1 LASSGGPPP
10 IGSAGAPAPR
20 RSARAAR
27 DPVREFLAIEKNPRL
42 VRLAQTLPG
51 RALIFLAFVPL
62 LPDVQP
68 LWIPIMVGA
77 ALCAYS
83 GPYRGYALTATTL
96 TVIGLN
102 TSWFGLW
109 PFQPAEAL
117 LRGCWFAFALGY
129 LHLAHRRPAWFI
141 ARRPVITLLG
151 LISVLAGIANL
162 SDSADRVQGP
172 LWQSVLLLAS
182 YLWFLAYA
190 LADQR
195 VRARSPLYFQVGTL
209 HPFWGSTDT
218 PYGKGAAYLRR
229 TSATTPEDL
238 AVTQLKAVKL
248 LYWAYVLSM
257 LDGLLARLIT
267 GPLAVP
273 PLETVQAAAAAGHP
287 MPIVLGWAALVWAV
301 ADHAFGLAV
310 FGHQV
315 VAVARLAGFRLQRN
329 TWRPLES
336 RTLADYWN
344 RYYFYFKEL
353 LVDFFFYPTFLT
365 TLRGRPR
372 LRLFA
377 ATFMAAG
384 VGNAVY
390 HFVAHIDAVA
400 SVGLGKAVVD
410 FESYL
415 FYCAVLATGIG
426 LSQARNHSRR
436 LSTSLRGRL
445 WSFACVWSFVVC
457 IHVFGNGTT
466 TFSLA
471 ERLRFMASLF
481 GG

>member
-1 LASSGGPPP
+1 M
-10 IGSAGAPAPR
+10 
-20 RSARAAR
+20 
-27 DPVREFLAIEKNPRL
+27 
-42 VRLAQTLPG
+42 
-51 RALIFLAFVPL
+51 LIFLAFAPL
-62 LPDVQP
+62 LSDVQP
-68 LWIPIMVGA
+68 QWLPIMVGA

-83 GPYRGYALTATTL
+83 GQYRGYALTATTL

-109 PFQPAEAL
+109 PFEPGEAL
-117 LRGCWFAFALGY
+117 LRGTWLAFALGY
-129 LHLAHRRPAWFI
+129 LQLAYRRPTWFI

-151 LISVLAGIANL
+151 LICVLAGIANL
-162 SDSADRVQGP
+162 SDASDRAQGP
-172 LWQSVLLLAS
+172 LWQFILLLVS
-182 YLWFLAYA
+182 YLWFMAYA

-195 VRARSPLYFQVGTL
+195 ARARSPLYFQVGTL

-229 TSATTPEDL
+229 TSARTPEDL
-238 AVTQLKAVKL
+238 AITQLKAVKL
-248 LYWAYVLSM
+248 LYWAYVLST
-257 LDGLLARLIT
+257 LDRLLARLIT
-267 GPLAVP
+267 GQLDVP
-273 PLETVQAAAAAGHP
+273 PLEIVQAAAAAGQP
-287 MPIVLGWAALVWAV
+287 MPIVLGWAALGWAV
-301 ADHAFGLAV
+301 ADQTIGLAV

-315 VAVARLAGFRLQRN
+315 VATARLAGFRLQRN
-329 TWRPLES
+329 TWRPLGS
-336 RTLADYWN
+336 RTLADFWN

-365 TLRGRPR
+365 TLRGWPR

-384 VGNAVY
+384 VGNAIY
-390 HFVAHIDAVA
+390 HFVKHIDDVA
-400 SVGLGKAVVD
+400 SVGLGKALVD

-415 FYCAVLATGIG
+415 LYCAVLATGIG

-436 LSTSLRGRL
+436 LSMSLCGRL

-457 IHVFGNGTT
+457 IHVFGIETN
-466 TFSLA
+466 TFPLA